1 MPRRPRRPTVL
12 SLLPALGAA
21 ACMSGD
27 DARKALDAVQTSGAP
42 DSLPVMR
49 NAELP
54 FHYPPGLYAQRVQGN
69 VTLRLFIDSLG
80 AVLPESTL
88 VAEPSGYPELDTAA
102 VHGARQ
108 LSFVPAKRDGRPVGL
123 AVKFPILFRHPDAPP
138 LPGDSTMR
146 GPGIG
151 GAGPGE

>member
-1 MPRRPRRPTVL
+1 MPRPRLSAL
-12 SLLPALGAA
+12 SLLPVLGVA

-27 DARKALDAVQTSGAP
+27 EARKALDAVQAGGGP

-54 FHYPPGLYAQRVQGN
+54 FLYPPALYAQKVQGN

-102 VHGARQ
+102 VRGAER

-138 LPGDSTMR
+138 LPGDSTIAA
-146 GPGIG
+146 PGIR
-151 GAGPGE
+151 GAGPGS

>member
-1 MPRRPRRPTVL
+1 ML
-12 SLLPALGAA
+12 SVLPALGVA

-42 DSLPVMR
+42 DSLPMMR

-80 AVLPESTL
+80 AVLPESTM
-88 VAEPSGYPELDTAA
+88 VAVPSGYPELDTAA
-102 VHGARQ
+102 VLGARQ

-138 LPGDSTMR
+138 LPGDSTMKGPGTRGR
-146 GPGIG
+146 GPGD
-151 GAGPGE
+151 